1 MKAFHFFFLTYKN
14 IAPKQTFLKQI
25 QMHPLQQAQPAAVL
39 QGTQGTCTEL
49 HPHGQ
54 DQPWATTRGASP
66 YVTVCHCMSPYV
78 TLPHWALQPDT
89 PTSFFF
95 SRVADTLHNQ
105 AKLYSG
111 TIISCHSLAITLWQD
126 KPLWPPTHVLGSP
139 PCLFCFL
146 FLFFFP
152 CIFC

>member
-1 MKAFHFFFLTYKN
+1 MKAFHLFFLTYKN

-25 QMHPLQQAQPAAVL
+25 QMHPLQQAQPASVL

-126 KPLWPPTHVLGSP
+126 KPPWPPKHVLGSP
-139 PCLFCFL
+139 PCLFL
-146 FLFFFP
+146 FPYFFFP